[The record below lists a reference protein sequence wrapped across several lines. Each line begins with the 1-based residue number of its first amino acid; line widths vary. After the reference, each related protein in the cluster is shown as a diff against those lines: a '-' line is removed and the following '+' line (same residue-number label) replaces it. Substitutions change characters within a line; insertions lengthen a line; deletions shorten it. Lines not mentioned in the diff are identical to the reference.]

1 MLVFPMFRRY
11 PDGLQQ
17 GVEAETVAKQMILE
31 GKSTHERSCD
41 RISNMIVID
50 DILQNICFDG
60 DGIGFAF
67 GDAIDMCIFFGK

>member
-11 PDGLQQ
+11 LDGIQPT
-17 GVEAETVAKQMILE
+17 VDAESGAKRMILDR
-31 GKSTHERSCD
+31 KITPERSCD

-50 DILQNICFDG
+50 DILRNICFDG

-67 GDAIDMCIFFGK
+67 GDAIEMCMFFGR